1 VSSQSPERALAD
13 RARPTS
19 AVDLSPPVAPNLP
32 RRAVPGA
39 KDVARN
45 TFETLLFRGVS
56 TPVALLLVVI
66 QSRFLEPSGRGA
78 FVLAV
83 LGVTIFSRLLGQLGV
98 AVTNRMADPATDLR
112 TLVHRALALGV
123 VLGGAA
129 SVIVFAIGARSDD
142 LGPRIALLATL
153 ALVPNVLWQT
163 VSGVLLGMA
172 RVRLW
177 NYIQL
182 LPPLLTVLGMGVFVV
197 ALDFEVEGA
206 VGAWALANGLTAAF
220 ALVAAHR
227 AWRPLGV
234 PNVVDPVSRALARF
248 AIAMGAVQ
256 VINLVSYRAELFVLR
271 HYESL
276 REVGIYSI
284 AMQAAE
290 AMWLVAGAIATAV
303 TAPAVHESEER
314 AAELVKGS
322 ARRALLLTGGVAL
335 VVGIAAPFLIPLLF
349 GSDFSDA
356 VVPLAVLLPGVVAYA
371 PVTVLV
377 VYLSV
382 RRGRPRLSL
391 LVSVVALIVTTAAA
405 VALIPPFGTTGAA
418 LASAAGYLVGGAL
431 AWFLFLRLSREG
443 SGATGRLH
451 G

>member
-1 VSSQSPERALAD
+1 M
-13 RARPTS
+13 
-19 AVDLSPPVAPNLP
+19 
-32 RRAVPGA
+32 PGT
-39 KDVARN
+39 RSRQ
-45 TFETLLFRGVS
+45 LLFRGLS
-56 TPVALLLVVI
+56 TPVALLLVII

-123 VLGGAA
+123 VLGGGA
-129 SVIVFAIGARSDD
+129 SAIVVAIGARSDD

-163 VSGVLLGMA
+163 VSGVLLGLA

-182 LPPLLTVLGMGVFVV
+182 LPPLLTVLGMLAFVV
-197 ALDFEVEGA
+197 VLDYGVEGA
-206 VGAWALANGLTAAF
+206 VGAWALANWLTAAF
-220 ALVAAHR
+220 ALGAAQR

-248 AIAMGAVQ
+248 AIAMGVVQ
-256 VINLVSYRAELFVLR
+256 VVNLVSYRAELFVLR

-284 AMQAAE
+284 AIQAAE

-303 TAPAVHESEER
+303 TAPAVHESE
-314 AAELVKGS
+314 AAAAGLIARS
-322 ARRALLLTGGVAL
+322 ARRALLLTGCVAL

-349 GSDFSDA
+349 GSDFTDA
-356 VVPLAVLLPGVVAYA
+356 VVPLVVLLPGVVAYA

-391 LVSVVALIVTTAAA
+391 LVSVVAMVVTTAAA
-405 VALIPPFGTTGAA
+405 IALIPPFGTTGAA
-418 LASAAGYLVGGAL
+418 VASAGGYAVGGGL
-431 AWFLFLRLSREG
+431 AWIFFLRLSREG
-443 SGATGRLH
+443 AGAG

>member
-1 VSSQSPERALAD
+1 
-13 RARPTS
+13 
-19 AVDLSPPVAPNLP
+19 
-32 RRAVPGA
+32 
-39 KDVARN
+39 
-45 TFETLLFRGVS
+45 
-56 TPVALLLVVI
+56 
-66 QSRFLEPSGRGA
+66 
-78 FVLAV
+78 
-83 LGVTIFSRLLGQLGV
+83 
-98 AVTNRMADPATDLR
+98 
-112 TLVHRALALGV
+112 
-123 VLGGAA
+123 
-129 SVIVFAIGARSDD
+129 
-142 LGPRIALLATL
+142 
-153 ALVPNVLWQT
+153 VLWQT
-163 VSGVLLGMA
+163 VSGVLLGLA
-172 RVRLW
+172 WVRLW

-182 LPPLLTVLGMGVFVV
+182 LPPLLTVLGMAVFVV
-197 ALDFEVEGA
+197 ALDFGVEGA
-206 VGAWALANGLTAAF
+206 VGAWALANVLTAAF
-220 ALVAAHR
+220 ALVAAQR

-256 VINLVSYRAELFVLR
+256 VVNLVSYRAELFVLR
-271 HYESL
+271 QFGSL

-314 AAELVKGS
+314 AAELVARS

-391 LVSVVALIVTTAAA
+391 LVSVVAMVVTTVAAL
-405 VALIPPFGTTGAA
+405 ALIPPFGTTGAA
-418 LASAAGYLVGGAL
+418 LASALGYVVGGAL
-431 AWFLFLRLSREG
+431 AWFLFLRLSRK
-443 SGATGRLH
+443 GR
-451 G
+451 GTA